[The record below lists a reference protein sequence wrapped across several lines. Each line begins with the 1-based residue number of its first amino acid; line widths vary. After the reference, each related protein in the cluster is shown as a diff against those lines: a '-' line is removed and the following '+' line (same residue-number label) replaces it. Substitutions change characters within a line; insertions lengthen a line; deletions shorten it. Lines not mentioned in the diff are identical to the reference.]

1 MRRLWT
7 IGCFFAVALSA
18 GCVANSSSSGSSSNP
33 PPTNGIAVTPTDAR
47 IAAGQTQQFK
57 VTVSGNPNADVIWQ
71 VNGVT
76 GGKAG
81 IGTISTDG
89 VYTAP
94 TLPPTGG
101 NVTITAVATSSSSLK
116 GTASAT
122 IQYSNASLKGTWV
135 FTYRAANLGVIG
147 RFEADGAGNINAGNE
162 DVNASDGV
170 FLNLPFNGSYT
181 VAADGTGE
189 AVFVSTRGQA
199 DFQFVIGARGRVRF
213 IRADSGIAG
222 AGDMLAQSADVG
234 GDASLSGDYIFKLT
248 DTRTA
253 IVGRFSADGTGGVAN
268 AVEDRNTAGAVTTD
282 VPFDAAYAVDDNGR
296 GTMTLTNVFGT
307 MHYVFYVVAPDTIRL
322 LSVDP
327 AQIRTGRALAQT
339 ATTFDDSDLSGNY
352 AFYLTGGTDAPTTA
366 GLLHADG
373 AGNIDSGEFDSSGTG
388 TVQQRA
394 LSGGYAIDD
403 TGRGTARLFTPAGQ
417 TDLIFYLQSAGHA
430 LAIEAD
436 STAMRD
442 GQFLVQS
449 DDKFAESS
457 LDGSFAL
464 STGANASAQQT
475 AVGRISLDGNGN
487 IDGVETT
494 AAGGSGS
501 ATALGGSY
509 TLDQDGRGTLTLLTE
524 GGGQQD
530 FVFYA
535 ISPQNLLLVGFN
547 PVAAAFTRLRQRW

>member
-1 MRRLWT
+1 MCRLSA
-7 IGCFFAVALSA
+7 IGCLLAAVLLT
-18 GCVANSSSSGSSSNP
+18 GCVANSSSSGSTSNP
-33 PPTNGIAVTPTDAR
+33 PPATGVTVTPADAKV
-47 IAAGQTQQFK
+47 AAGQTQQFQAS
-57 VTVSGNPNADVIWQ
+57 VSGNANAAFVWQ
-71 VNGVT
+71 VDGVT
-76 GGKAG
+76 GGKAD

-94 TLPPTGG
+94 PLPPIGG
-101 NVTITAVATSSSSLK
+101 KVTITAVANSDSSLK
-116 GTASAT
+116 GTAGAT

-147 RFEADGAGNINAGNE
+147 RFKADGAGNIAAGSE

-170 FLNLPFNGSYT
+170 FLKLPFDGSYT

-189 AVFVSTRGQA
+189 AVFVSSRGEA
-199 DFQFVIGARGRVRF
+199 DFRFVIGASGRVRF
-213 IRADSGIAG
+213 VRTDNGVAG

-234 GDASLSGDYIFKLT
+234 GDASLNGNYVFKLT

-253 IVGRFSADGTGGVAN
+253 IVGRFSADGTGGIAN
-268 AVEDRNTAGAVTTD
+268 AVEDRNTAGAVTTG

-327 AQIRTGRALAQT
+327 AQVRTGRALAQT
-339 ATTFDDSDLSGNY
+339 GTAFDDSRFTGDY
-352 AFYLTGGTDAPTTA
+352 AFYLTGGTEAPTTA

-394 LSGGYAIDD
+394 LTGVYAIDD
-403 TGRGTARLFTPAGQ
+403 TGRGTARFFTPAGQ
-417 TDLIFYLQSAGHA
+417 TDLIFYLQSADHA

-436 STAMRD
+436 SAAVRD
-442 GQFLVQS
+442 GQFLAQS

-457 LDGSFAL
+457 LDGSFVL
-464 STGANASAQQT
+464 STGTNASAQQT
-475 AVGRISLDGNGN
+475 AVGPIVLDGDGN
-487 IDGVETT
+487 IDGVEA

-501 ATALGGSY
+501 TAIAVGGSY
-509 TLDQDGRGTLTLLTE
+509 TLDEDGRGTLTLLT
-524 GGGQQD
+524 GGGGRQD

-535 ISPQNLLLVGFN
+535 ASPQNLLLVGFN
-547 PVAAAFTRLRQRW
+547 PAASAFTRLRQRW